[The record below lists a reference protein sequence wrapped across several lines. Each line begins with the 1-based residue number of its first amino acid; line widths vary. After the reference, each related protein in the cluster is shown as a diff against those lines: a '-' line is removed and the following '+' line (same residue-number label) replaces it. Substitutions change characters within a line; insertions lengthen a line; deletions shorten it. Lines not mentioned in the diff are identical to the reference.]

1 MGDVAGGVCG
11 PGTSS
16 ASCRPQLHPVE
27 RLCVTLKPPP
37 FPGWLNQT
45 EVETYKRDCSSWRT
59 YEDICIHGRGSLRF
73 GFESPPMSPTTWIA
87 PGIAFS
93 ASAILII
100 GTIVAYLWHRKY
112 RSKYTVDSLRYH
124 SYKNGQG
131 TTTPPDHTHKV
142 ESYSVTVI
150 STGKVVD
157 IVECGEH
164 ETHLD
169 SDEGMKVDVIS
180 EPDITSEHDKLDVTS
195 SPDLSPDQDYSS
207 FVLPNV
213 VPYQDMFPYGDLG
226 PQGGSRDPLKDGKGV
241 GRSES
246 SEPIRPAGRVYEVGY
261 VNPAYDGNDSLK
273 EGRSPKKK
281 KKKPLMFFSDRK
293 ASNKQMKY

>member
-16 ASCRPQLHPVE
+16 TSCRPQLHPVE

-37 FPGWLNQT
+37 FPGWLNQS
-45 EVETYKRDCSSWRT
+45 EVETYKRDCSSWQT
-59 YEDICIHGRGSLRF
+59 YEDICIYGRGSLRF

-100 GTIVAYLWHRKY
+100 GTIIAYLWHRKY
-112 RSKYTVDSLRYH
+112 RSKYTVDSMRYH
-124 SYKNGQG
+124 SYKGGQS
-131 TTTPPDHTHKV
+131 TTSDHALKV

-150 STGKVVD
+150 STGKMVNML
-157 IVECGEH
+157 ESGEH

-169 SDEGMKVDVIS
+169 QDESVKVDVES
-180 EPDITSEHDKLDVTS
+180 EADITSEHDKLDITS
-195 SPDLSPDQDYSS
+195 SPESPDKDYSS

-213 VPYQDMFPYGDLG
+213 VPYQDMFPHGDHALYQRSYDPNKDMKGLG
-226 PQGGSRDPLKDGKGV
+226 KSV
-241 GRSES
+241 S
-246 SEPIRPAGRVYEVGY
+246 SEPIRPTGRVLEVGY

-273 EGRSPKKK
+273 EGPSPKKK
-281 KKKPLMFFSDRK
+281 KRKPRMFFSDRK
-293 ASNKQMKY
+293 AASKQMKY